1 MNVEQLVASIM
12 PVIMDK
18 AVLGK
23 RGNEREEAIKEI
35 CRQVAK
41 DAYQAGWSH
50 TWSEEE
56 YIKSIGI

>member
-18 AVLGK
+18 GF
-23 RGNEREEAIKEI
+23 GREEKRKYIVEAIRK
-35 CRQVAK
+35 VVK
-41 DAYQAGWSH
+41 DAYKAGWSH

-56 YIKSIGI
+56 YMKSIEL